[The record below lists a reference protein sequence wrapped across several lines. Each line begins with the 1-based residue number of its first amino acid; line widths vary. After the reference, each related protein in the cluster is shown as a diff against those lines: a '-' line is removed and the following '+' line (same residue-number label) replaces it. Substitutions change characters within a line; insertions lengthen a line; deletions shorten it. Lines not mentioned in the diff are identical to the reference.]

1 MSRVVS
7 SSYPSVP
14 DFPPAQLPSSS
25 GSSMIRGGLGPV
37 STSQQTT
44 PEMSRRASERSAY
57 AAPSYAGSTAGTIR
71 ASMSE
76 RKRGRD
82 SSGKTGVNNMEDW
95 ANVDADE
102 IFKRLPIGEAKRVEA
117 KMRAE
122 ALNKQSELRA
132 MVGARYRDLLTSATQ
147 ITSLRSS
154 SLRLSQDLKDIVKLC
169 SNAADNSFATD
180 GDHVS
185 EKSEGEEVIH
195 MLPAAA
201 HMKLLLDAPE
211 VLYSFLAHHSY
222 LSAAYLFLIARLT
235 KESLSSLPSHTS
247 ASYLPLVQKQW
258 EILLPFQNQISQRAT
273 NSLRNWEGVTERGVS
288 ETLLAVILLDNLG
301 LEDALK
307 SFLNQ
312 REKAIR
318 DILQHSENF
327 QSTSIETSKAHQ
339 YSGSPL
345 QLSQMS
351 RSVVQPRTSVIK
363 TLVSAVQCLLS
374 TIQLVQAIFDS
385 RRTIKKGEE
394 SVIEEMMR
402 LVQKGSIVPLAQQ
415 EIKGKQTTHQRR
427 ASRLVSISLPLPN
440 LKFSSSE
447 RLPISTPEILQQLPS
462 SEILLRHLPPSIT
475 AFTPF
480 ISSSASPAL
489 TESVKLWQTAL
500 VALLKKA
507 LPRLLEG
514 LKSVGDIWT
523 VRSNLLELLGDDA
536 FSEQIKDEIEDEW
549 IKRIQQVWDAQLSEI
564 ISSLSQLARDGS
576 DKAGQKEEDEKKP
589 EECLFK
595 DLTLPFENAGAG
607 HSTAAFAAFISSLKK
622 RTALRTPLLNSVLQT
637 LETQAA
643 HVKSD
648 MSGLP
653 VSLCDS
659 YTIRVQSFLERMIA
673 LLEGI
678 LEDVAVSEERVA
690 KELFVGR
697 IALYLAK
704 KSSFLDE
711 IARRNS
717 IDRDGIETSLIEIH
731 SKSVIKWRESTIE
744 CGLNLLSPLLKR
756 KPSDIR
762 SFWQAPSTHPTFPS
776 NEVIVSLNSL
786 VSATK
791 HLGIPPGVNLPV
803 IQELVVDYVKQVK
816 LLTGWKVLEQSEE
829 GLAQQ
834 VVDLG
839 FLTLLSGEKP
849 EESLSDSLHKLP
861 SSMDTLKT
869 DFSNII
875 VQALCRTQL
884 LLYPLTVHLPPALSA
899 QPERGGGIHNK
910 NHLLLRFGQPNAMN
924 KEEFRSPV
932 PVTKLGKNIEKK
944 SDVT

>member
-7 SSYPSVP
+7 SSYPSVS

-25 GSSMIRGGLGPV
+25 GSSMIRGGSGPI
-37 STSQQTT
+37 STSQRTT
-44 PEMSRRASERSAY
+44 PEMSRRASERSTY

-76 RKRGRD
+76 RRRGRD

-102 IFKRLPIGEAKRVEA
+102 IFKRLPVGEAKRVEA

-169 SNAADNSFATD
+169 ANAANNSFATD
-180 GDHVS
+180 GDNVS

-312 REKAIR
+312 REKAVR
-318 DILQHSENF
+318 DILQHSENS

-489 TESVKLWQTAL
+489 TESVKLWQIAS
-500 VALLKKA
+500 VALLKSA

-536 FSEQIKDEIEDEW
+536 FSEQIKVEIEDEW
-549 IKRIQQVWDAQLSEI
+549 IKRIQQVWDTQLSEI
-564 ISSLSQLARDGS
+564 TSSLSQLARDGS

-678 LEDVAVSEERVA
+678 LENVAVSEGRVA

-744 CGLNLLSPLLKR
+744 CGLNLLFPLLKR

-776 NEVIVSLNSL
+776 NEVIVSLHSL

-803 IQELVVDYVKQVK
+803 IQELVVDYVKQAK
-816 LLTGWKVLEQSEE
+816 LLTGWTVLEQSEE

-849 EESLSDSLHKLP
+849 EESLSDSLQKLP

-884 LLYPLTVHLPPALSA
+884 LLYPLTVHLLPALSA

-910 NHLLLRFGQPNAMN
+910 NHLLLRFGQPNTMN